1 MSRHGGPAARGRGAA
16 GSRGQGQS
24 RDISPIVPQREQ
36 KSTTGARQSPREWP
50 GTPHLQHKDSG
61 RGSRVAWGPRPYG
74 LSSTHSSYST
84 PSLRACLWRF
94 GPVLEWG
101 LGRCPRLCCG
111 CWPWFPGAFRGGFGV
126 PNGGCPV
133 GVAGRETDGW
143 AAGLGSGLSTL
154 ARATSTSST
163 TVHSKSSRWSMV
175 WTELGDGGT
184 CGYECSR

>member
-1 MSRHGGPAARGRGAA
+1 VSRHGGPAARGRGAA
-16 GSRGQGQS
+16 GGRGQGQS

-84 PSLRACLWRF
+84 PSQTSSGMSLAIWAGAGVRAGAVSSTVVWLLAVVSW
-94 GPVLEWG
+94 GSSWG
-101 LGRCPRLCCG
+101 L
-111 CWPWFPGAFRGGFGV
+111 
-126 PNGGCPV
+126 PV
-133 GVAGRETDGW
+133 GVAGRGADGW
-143 AAGLGSGLSTL
+143 AAGRGSGLSTP

-175 WTELGDGGT
+175 WAELGDGGT
-184 CGYECSR
+184 CG